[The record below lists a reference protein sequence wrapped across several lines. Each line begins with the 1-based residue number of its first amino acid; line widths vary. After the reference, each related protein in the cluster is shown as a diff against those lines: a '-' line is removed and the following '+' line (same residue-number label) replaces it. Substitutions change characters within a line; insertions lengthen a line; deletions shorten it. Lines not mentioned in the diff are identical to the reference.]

1 MGVPLDSPFPS
12 RAKHVLGR
20 GPNKETMDQKPTFVA
35 NQDLIVYP
43 ITPTILKAII
53 QSELYDKKGTIH

>member
-1 MGVPLDSPFPS
+1 M
-12 RAKHVLGR
+12 
-20 GPNKETMDQKPTFVA
+20 KETMDQKLTFMA

-43 ITPTILKAII
+43 IALTILKAII